1 MRTTARA
8 AACPRCQGRHSMVA
22 NDDGHTC
29 RMCGHATYDAPT
41 LMAQRSAQRTEDR
54 RSAMQAGQS
63 GVIRAVHGY
72 SVPYVGGV
80 RRLMGQE
87 IQIVLKKSAAPAPI
101 CPYCVKSMDSISPH
115 QIAGAGKHQKRSR
128 WYSCGTCPRRILIA
142 KNNLNEAIGW
152 S

>member
-1 MRTTARA
+1 M
-8 AACPRCQGRHSMVA
+8 
-22 NDDGHTC
+22 
-29 RMCGHATYDAPT
+29 
-41 LMAQRSAQRTEDR
+41 
-54 RSAMQAGQS
+54 
-63 GVIRAVHGY
+63 HGY

-80 RRLMGQE
+80 HRLMGQM

-115 QIAGAGKHQKRSR
+115 QIAGVGKHQKRSR